1 MEATTLQAALRTTA
15 MATVPNAKNS
25 VLGNTDTHHSY
36 TAWLPE
42 QLVLMNPAKPTKK
55 EVPEH
60 PEGCIFRPSGF
71 AGLERFPYSAT
82 RGHTATVVVRSVVGV
97 HGDAGRAAAFVA
109 GNELRH
115 ALPSIKDAI
124 NAEMETYAT
133 ENDLTV
139 IRTDIHFAT
148 LKANSNPFGFTVS
161 GDDLVS
167 RLTVRVV
174 VVENQ
179 TVVVSTEDL
188 ETLFRRYG
196 VAGKGVRDY
205 GVSNGDELIAY
216 AQQMVATAH
225 L

>member
-1 MEATTLQAALRTTA
+1 MEATNLQAALRTTA
-15 MATVPNAKNS
+15 IATVPNTKNS

-36 TAWLPE
+36 TTWFPE
-42 QLVLMNPAKPTKK
+42 DLVRMNPAKPTKK

-71 AGLERFPYSAT
+71 ATLEAFPYAAI

-97 HGDAGRAAAFVA
+97 HGDAGRGAAFEA

-115 ALPSIKDAI
+115 ALSSINDAI
-124 NAEMETYAT
+124 KADMETYAK

-139 IRTDIHFAT
+139 VSTSVNFKTTDG
-148 LKANSNPFGFTVS
+148 SGNPFGFVAS
-161 GDDLVS
+161 GGDLVS
-167 RLTVRVV
+167 RLTVSVV

-179 TVVVSTEDL
+179 TLVVSPEDI
-188 ETLFRRYG
+188 ETLFRRYA
-196 VAGKGVRDY
+196 VAGKGVRGY

-216 AQQMVATAH
+216 ARQVVADAQ
-225 L
+225 